1 MKKKKIHRY
10 LFFPF
15 VYEPVKR
22 SSQAHSRPQPDTE
35 ALEQGEV
42 AFSQVLDGDY
52 RTVSMDGLRKRADC
66 REEAKWGSMKGQAA
80 AGVGTGQPWPQLQAR
95 GTDTQTGRRS

>member
-1 MKKKKIHRY
+1 MKKKKNSPL

-35 ALEQGEV
+35 TLEQGEV

-52 RTVSMDGLRKRADC
+52 RTVSMDGLRK
-66 REEAKWGSMKGQAA
+66 G
-80 AGVGTGQPWPQLQAR
+80 
-95 GTDTQTGRRS
+95 